1 MTNALKVIHH
11 LKQQIKGNFKYDI
24 IESDN
29 SFNIIGTINEKDLV
43 VVVPKNIAEFN
54 KQFKQLEDN

>member
-1 MTNALKVIHH
+1 MNNALKVIHH

-43 VVVPKNIAEFN
+43 VVVPKDKDEFN
-54 KQFKQLEDN
+54 KQFNQLEVN